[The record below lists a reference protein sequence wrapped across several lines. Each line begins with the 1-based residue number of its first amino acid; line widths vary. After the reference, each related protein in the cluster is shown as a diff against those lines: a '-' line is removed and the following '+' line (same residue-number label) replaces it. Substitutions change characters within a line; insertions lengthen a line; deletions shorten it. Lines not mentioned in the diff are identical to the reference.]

1 MVCTI
6 QVLALGGGC
15 RVITNGADWN
25 GPQDDPNTLSPEE
38 DRQCAAWWQK
48 ITQARTQ
55 DAWRATKK
63 LYEAACRKPLA
74 RAPGG

>member
-1 MVCTI
+1 VHDP
-6 QVLALGGGC
+6 VLALGGGC
-15 RVITNGADWN
+15 RVHHQRRRLERAAGR
-25 GPQDDPNTLSPEE
+25 PEHAQPGRG
-38 DRQCAAWWQK
+38 RQCAAWWQK